1 MKTELQT
8 RTSKKKNSFNHS
20 IYDSTTS
27 SIASKHHFTDMSIS
41 CHSYCKNS
49 CVSHYQ
55 NASEVDC
62 MARIMQALHSVLPF
76 AVAFGGVAHQLV

>member
-8 RTSKKKNSFNHS
+8 RTSKKNH
-20 IYDSTTS
+20 STTS
-27 SIASKHHFTDMSIS
+27 SIASKHHFTYMSIS

-55 NASEVDC
+55 KGSAVDY
-62 MARIMQALHSVLPF
+62 MARDMQALHSF
-76 AVAFGGVAHQLV
+76 AVAFGGVAYQ